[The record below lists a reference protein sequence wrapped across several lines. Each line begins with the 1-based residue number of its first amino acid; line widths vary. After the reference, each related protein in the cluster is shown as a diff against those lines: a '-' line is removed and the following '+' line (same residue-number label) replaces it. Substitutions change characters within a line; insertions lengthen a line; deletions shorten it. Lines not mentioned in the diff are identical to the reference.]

1 MGLEPATFGAT
12 IRRYLFLSVA
22 ECCTIALTKL
32 ISLLMVAHRYCVLR
46 SEWCQKAPHGN
57 CELLRCRLVRDASK
71 RTISSLDSP
80 SRSARC
86 SR

>member
-57 CELLRCRLVRDASK
+57 CELLRCPLVRDASK
-71 RTISSLDSP
+71 RTISSFDSP
-80 SRSARC
+80 SRSAR
-86 SR
+86 